1 MLEIQKLKLTPKRL
15 ETVKKLG
22 LNTTEDIISYYPV
35 RYENYEITP
44 FAEFSAN
51 ERVVFVGEIITVPS
65 VYRYGRNNSITRFKV
80 LIEEEYVITLTIFNR
95 PYARML
101 KTYEKIVVVG
111 KY

>member
-65 VYRYGRNNSITRFKV
+65 IWQ
-80 LIEEEYVITLTIFNR
+80 E
-95 PYARML
+95 
-101 KTYEKIVVVG
+101 
-111 KY
+111 